1 MAIATDCKSVR
12 VSVRWFESTLPHKTR
27 HRLRFFLLPQ
37 ISVTLF
43 FAKKLIILLE
53 HTNYCISLHYKT
65 TNCMKIFVAKL
76 AFKTTTED
84 LRALFE
90 QFGTVDSCRVI
101 MDHETGRS
109 KCYGFVEMPN
119 DDEAYKAIVETD
131 ETVFMGNE
139 LQVKKSR
146 PQTTTTPKPGK
157 PVRPKRPHHPYVPK
171 TEELS

>member
-1 MAIATDCKSVR
+1 
-12 VSVRWFESTLPHKTR
+12 
-27 HRLRFFLLPQ
+27 
-37 ISVTLF
+37 
-43 FAKKLIILLE
+43 
-53 HTNYCISLHYKT
+53 
-65 TNCMKIFVAKL
+65 MKIFVAKL
-76 AFKTTTED
+76 AFKTTAED

-90 QFGTVDSCRVI
+90 QFGEVESCKVI

-146 PQTTTTPKPGK
+146 PQVTTPAKPEK
-157 PVRPKRPHHPYVPK
+157 QTRPRRPHHPYVPPVI
-171 TEELS
+171 EE

>member
-1 MAIATDCKSVR
+1 
-12 VSVRWFESTLPHKTR
+12 
-27 HRLRFFLLPQ
+27 
-37 ISVTLF
+37 
-43 FAKKLIILLE
+43 
-53 HTNYCISLHYKT
+53 
-65 TNCMKIFVAKL
+65 MKIFVAKL

-90 QFGTVDSCRVI
+90 QFGEVESCKVI

-146 PQTTTTPKPGK
+146 PQAAAAPNQEKPA
-157 PVRPKRPHHPYVPK
+157 RPKRPHHPYVPK
-171 TEELS
+171 TEE

>member
-12 VSVRWFESTLPHKTR
+12 VSVRWFESTLPHKGNEIR
-27 HRLRFFLLPQ
+27 N
-37 ISVTLF
+37 
-43 FAKKLIILLE
+43 KKTPKI
-53 HTNYCISLHYKT
+53 NK
-65 TNCMKIFVAKL
+65 MKIFVAKL
-76 AFKTTTED
+76 AFKTTSED

-90 QFGTVDSCRVI
+90 QYGTVESCKVI

-109 KCYGFVEMPN
+109 KCYGFVEMPY

-146 PQTTTTPKPGK
+146 PQPASATRHEQTFK
-157 PVRPKRPHHPYVPK
+157 PKRLHKPYVQKIYEQPA
-171 TEELS
+171 TETDFFGNEA

>member
-1 MAIATDCKSVR
+1 
-12 VSVRWFESTLPHKTR
+12 
-27 HRLRFFLLPQ
+27 
-37 ISVTLF
+37 
-43 FAKKLIILLE
+43 
-53 HTNYCISLHYKT
+53 
-65 TNCMKIFVAKL
+65 MKIFVAKL

-84 LRALFE
+84 LKALFE
-90 QFGTVDSCRVI
+90 QFGTVESCKVI

-146 PQTTTTPKPGK
+146 PQASPAPKPEK
-157 PVRPKRPHHPYVPK
+157 LTQSKRQHRQYLPK
-171 TEELS
+171 TEG

>member
-1 MAIATDCKSVR
+1 
-12 VSVRWFESTLPHKTR
+12 
-27 HRLRFFLLPQ
+27 
-37 ISVTLF
+37 
-43 FAKKLIILLE
+43 
-53 HTNYCISLHYKT
+53 
-65 TNCMKIFVAKL
+65 MKIFVAKL
-76 AFKTTTED
+76 AFKTTAED

-90 QFGTVDSCRVI
+90 QFGEVESCKVI

-146 PQTTTTPKPGK
+146 PQVTPAAKPEK
-157 PVRPKRPHHPYVPK
+157 VMRPKRQRHPYIPPTQEFQV
-171 TEELS
+171 

>member
-1 MAIATDCKSVR
+1 LLYNSHFSK
-12 VSVRWFESTLPHKTR
+12 KTVFSIVA
-27 HRLRFFLLPQ
+27 LNLLYIFALQ
-37 ISVTLF
+37 I
-43 FAKKLIILLE
+43 
-53 HTNYCISLHYKT
+53 T
-65 TNCMKIFVAKL
+65 TIMKIFVAKL
-76 AFKTTTED
+76 AFKTTSED

-90 QFGTVDSCRVI
+90 QFGTVESCKVI

-146 PQTTTTPKPGK
+146 PQTATTPKPEK
-157 PVRPKRPHHPYVPK
+157 PARPKRPHHPYTPK
-171 TEELS
+171 PEE

>member
-1 MAIATDCKSVR
+1 
-12 VSVRWFESTLPHKTR
+12 
-27 HRLRFFLLPQ
+27 
-37 ISVTLF
+37 
-43 FAKKLIILLE
+43 
-53 HTNYCISLHYKT
+53 
-65 TNCMKIFVAKL
+65 MKIFVAKL

-90 QFGTVDSCRVI
+90 QFGTVESCKVI

-119 DDEAYKAIVETD
+119 DNEAYKAIVETD

-146 PQTTTTPKPGK
+146 PQVNTTKPTK
-157 PVRPKRPHHPYVPK
+157 QFKPKRQHRPYTPP
-171 TEELS
+171 TQETQE